1 MALYRILERRRGA
14 VWVCILVIYFAA
26 FLFVASA
33 DEMNDDTEYQK
44 KLAKMGKKAEAAA
57 KKKRK
62 VDAKLANRVIK
73 AGECGDHVSNTL
85 SASRYSHLNHNY
97 FWSSLS
103 INVVPSSGVD
113 KLANSISKSDT

>member
-62 VDAKLANRVIK
+62 VDAKLANRVVK

-85 SASRYSHLNHNY
+85 SASRYILPLKSQLFFVISLNKRSTR
-97 FWSSLS
+97 FW
-103 INVVPSSGVD
+103 G
-113 KLANSISKSDT
+113 